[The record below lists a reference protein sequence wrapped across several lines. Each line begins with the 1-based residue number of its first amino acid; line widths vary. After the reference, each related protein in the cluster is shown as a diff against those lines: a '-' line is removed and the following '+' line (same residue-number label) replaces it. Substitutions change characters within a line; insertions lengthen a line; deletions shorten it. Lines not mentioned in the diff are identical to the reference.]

1 VGVAESPF
9 VVTSIFP
16 ICRSTYSGQSLF
28 VSQSAMARGRDGE
41 VRDDGHKG
49 AVKSSI
55 LSKAELF
62 QGFFPLIRII
72 NGAMLV

>member
-1 VGVAESPF
+1 
-9 VVTSIFP
+9 
-16 ICRSTYSGQSLF
+16 
-28 VSQSAMARGRDGE
+28 MARGRDGE